1 VIIYILIGLIVG
13 GITGITGSSGVLVL
27 IPIFTTF
34 FDIPL
39 HVVLGTSLFVDV
51 IASSSV
57 SYSYYRAKN
66 IDIKESLW
74 IIIGALVGAQIGSY
88 YVVSVSRIFIMVI
101 IAICMI
107 LFGFKMFKSGLSK
120 NQNDNLK
127 VPEKFS
133 VHLRT
138 PVGMV
143 IMGLIIGTIT
153 GIFGAGG
160 GLSVFIILYSILGFD
175 IKRAVG
181 TSSFVML
188 LTAVSG
194 VWGYSQRGN
203 VDFDIG
209 LIVGISAAVGGAITS
224 VFANKVNEKFLAR
237 LIGAFFVF
245 FAFVMIFLK
254 VLTPILFN

>member
-1 VIIYILIGLIVG
+1 MITYILIGLIVG
-13 GITGITGSSGVLVL
+13 AITGVTGASGVLVL
-27 IPIFTTF
+27 IPILTTF

-51 IASSSV
+51 IASSAV

-66 IDIKESLW
+66 IDVKKSLW
-74 IIIGALVGAQIGSY
+74 IVVGALVGAQIGSY

-101 IAICMI
+101 IAVCMI

-120 NQNDNLK
+120 NQGNGLK
-127 VPEKFS
+127 VPDRIA
-133 VHLRT
+133 VYLRT
-138 PVGMV
+138 PIGMV
-143 IMGLIIGTIT
+143 GMGLIIGIIT

-175 IKRAVG
+175 IKKAVG

-188 LTAVSG
+188 VTAISG
-194 VWGYSQRGN
+194 AWGYAQRGN
-203 VDFDIG
+203 IDFNIG
-209 LIVGISAAVGGAITS
+209 LIVGISAAIGGAATS
-224 VFANKVNEKFLAR
+224 VLANKVNEKLLAR